1 MNKIES
7 IDITDKQSWLES
19 RLQDVTSTEV
29 SALYGLNPYSTE
41 YELYH
46 QKKNKEII
54 HLDENERMTWGL
66 RLEKSIAEGAAETM
80 KWDIEPMNVY
90 MRKPD
95 NRIGSSFDYK
105 INSKA
110 DGPGILEVKNVDGM
124 VYHRNWVDD
133 GQGNIEAPEH
143 IELQVQHQMEV
154 ADMEWC
160 AIVALV
166 GGNTQ
171 KIVHR
176 KRDRT
181 IGDSINAKVKK
192 FWDLVDAGRA
202 PSPDYEKDA
211 EYIIKTLRGQ
221 ATEGLIAEADGEL
234 EELIKAYGF
243 AQREASDMKKLQDSY
258 KAQILERV
266 NDASKVIFSNGS
278 ISCGMTKP
286 SLGTLVTPEMV
297 DTYVGARKG
306 FRSFRLTKKKGS

>member
-1 MNKIES
+1 
-7 IDITDKQSWLES
+7 
-19 RLQDVTSTEV
+19 
-29 SALYGLNPYSTE
+29 
-41 YELYH
+41 
-46 QKKNKEII
+46 
-54 HLDENERMTWGL
+54 
-66 RLEKSIAEGAAETM
+66 
-80 KWDIEPMNVY
+80 
-90 MRKPD
+90 
-95 NRIGSSFDYK
+95 
-105 INSKA
+105 
-110 DGPGILEVKNVDGM
+110 
-124 VYHRNWVDD
+124 
-133 GQGNIEAPEH
+133 
-143 IELQVQHQMEV
+143 
-154 ADMEWC
+154 MEWC

-221 ATEGLIAEADGEL
+221 ATEGLIAEADDEL

-278 ISCGMTKP
+278 ISCGMSKP

-297 DTYVGARKG
+297 DTYIGARKG
-306 FRSFRLTKKKGS
+306 FRSFRLTKKKGA